1 MSLVTVALATLP
13 SLKRLVPVG
22 EVFKKFKVP
31 AVPAQTI
38 LMPCN
43 RDLPSKI
50 EAAAEL
56 FIPADTFPAGS
67 PTAAIAVTVKK
78 YFRDLLDMPVKFSF
92 NRFRQGNPRLCC

>member
-31 AVPAQTI
+31 AVPEQTI

-78 YFRDLLDMPVKFSF
+78 YLDPVAVPAFAPVIDSV
-92 NRFRQGNPRLCC
+92 